1 MLTRRLSL
9 ILPALVLASLA
20 APAGASAA
28 TAADDIAG
36 APALTGAGPHTVF
49 YDTDGATAEA
59 GEKQH
64 VNDDFKMNSVWVRW
78 TPTKTGGMKL
88 SSCGADKDP
97 GTWLTIY
104 KKAPGATSVTNLQTP
119 STTPAGDIPEW
130 GCSGGKQTLRATAGQ
145 TYFIA
150 IVRSKYMNYADT
162 GGKMT
167 LTQVTDPPKVT
178 FNVAPTQTGPHPTIT
193 FSAPHQSWFACK
205 LNGSTTSCSSDGKGT
220 GSFDKVLPTGTHKL
234 TVKATD
240 SFYNAGSE
248 LSWTFT
254 VDATGPDTFI
264 DSPAPAY
271 GGGYPQIAFHASEA
285 GVTYRCQYD
294 NQVKDPCTSPWQLST
309 VPPVGAHKITV
320 TAHDKW
326 GNPDPTPA
334 VQAFDVVQPAP
345 PPKQPT
351 QPPTVVQPP
360 VVAPPPVQPPV
371 VRPAVAQPQGP
382 CAPRVTHGR
391 LTKRGMRVRIV
402 GDAKRSCV
410 VTLTLKAGRRP
421 VGRIVRLVEAGA
433 TVTATVRPRVRAK
446 RARLVVSAR

>member
-1 MLTRRLSL
+1 MLTRRRSL
-9 ILPALVLASLA
+9 ILPLVVLGALA
-20 APAGASAA
+20 APAAASAA
-28 TAADDIAG
+28 SAADDIAD

-64 VNDDFKMNSVWVRW
+64 VNDDYKINSVWVKW
-78 TPTKTGGMKL
+78 TPTKTGGLKL

-104 KKAPGATSVTNLQTP
+104 KKTGWTTNVTSITP
-119 STTPAGDIPEW
+119 ASTHPAGDIPEW
-130 GCSGGKQTLRATAGQ
+130 DCSGGKQTLRATAGQ

-150 IVRSKYMNYADT
+150 IVRSKWMNYADT

-178 FNVAPTQTGPHPTIT
+178 FNSPPAQTGPNPTIS

-205 LNGSTTSCSSDGKGT
+205 LNGTTTSCSSDGKGN
-220 GSFDKVLPTGTHKL
+220 GSFAKPLASGTYTL
-234 TVKATD
+234 AVKATD
-240 SFYNAGSE
+240 SFYNEGSAH
-248 LSWTFT
+248 SWTFT

-271 GGGYPQIAFHASEA
+271 GGGYPQLAFHASEA

-309 VPPVGAHKITV
+309 VPPVGAHKITI
-320 TAHDKW
+320 TAYDKW

-334 VQAFDVVQPAP
+334 VQAFDIVQPAP
-345 PPKQPT
+345 PVKPAA
-351 QPPTVVQPP
+351 QPPTVQPP
-360 VVAPPPVQPPV
+360 VAPPVQPPV
-371 VRPAVAQPQGP
+371 VQQQVTQQPQGA
-382 CAPRVTHGR
+382 CAPRVTHGK
-391 LTKRGMRVRIV
+391 LTRRGMRVRIV
-402 GDAKRSCV
+402 GDAKRFCI
-410 VTLTLKAGRRP
+410 VTLTLKAGGRP
-421 VGRIVRLVEAGA
+421 VGRRVQPVEAGR
-433 TVTATVRPRVRAK
+433 TVTVTVKPRVRAK